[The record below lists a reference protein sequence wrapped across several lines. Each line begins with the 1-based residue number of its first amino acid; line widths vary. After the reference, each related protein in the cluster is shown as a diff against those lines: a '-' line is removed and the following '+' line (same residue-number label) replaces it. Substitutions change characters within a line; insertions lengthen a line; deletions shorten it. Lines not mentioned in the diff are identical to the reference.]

1 MEEGRIGIAGESYR
15 EATLRKIKGKGGDR
29 HTREEKSLR
38 VMYHCTQKIFY
49 EHGKSHFHP
58 APSICLSGNKSSKLS
73 FGASWETEKNWMNE
87 RERTGSREE
96 D

>member
-15 EATLRKIKGKGGDR
+15 GATLRKIKGKGGDR

-58 APSICLSGNKSSKLS
+58 APSICLSEINPPS
-73 FGASWETEKNWMNE
+73 FRSGLLEKRRRTE
-87 RERTGSREE
+87 
-96 D
+96 